1 MRRNADAVVPRLPW
15 KVVRPGPV
23 CGTRGFTL
31 TPLLMPL
38 RFRHLPVLLAV
49 AALGACSAES
59 ITGAPATAELPQ
71 PQPSFSHASG
81 SGSAPAV
88 VAPLARVA
96 YPGGGDGEALA
107 SATAWDAAPDARTH
121 AGGSHFSLDALAE

>member
-1 MRRNADAVVPRLPW
+1 M
-15 KVVRPGPV
+15 RPGPV
-23 CGTRGFTL
+23 CGTRRFTL

-71 PQPSFSHASG
+71 PQPSFSRAA
-81 SGSAPAV
+81 GSAAAPA
-88 VAPLARVA
+88 AGTPDERVA
-96 YPGGGDGEALA
+96 YTSAVDGE
-107 SATAWDAAPDARTH
+107 
-121 AGGSHFSLDALAE
+121 